1 MLLSLLD
8 FNASF
13 TSNVSSAKNCSN
25 SFRYLG
31 HQRSRRGAHRS
42 TQLHRRRGKSAISI
56 KMLSYCT
63 RIAAR
68 PPLSQPDS
76 RRSAVTITHGPN
88 DEFPLQGCTREHL
101 LEDAVWGL
109 PHAAVT
115 TNHEQQANL
124 EPCTPAL
131 TCYSHSPT
139 LMQSARTETSRFPMT
154 RTAPRFAPACQQ
166 AHQRSG
172 RPDQT

>member
-1 MLLSLLD
+1 
-8 FNASF
+8 
-13 TSNVSSAKNCSN
+13 
-25 SFRYLG
+25 LG
-31 HQRSRRGAHRS
+31 HGGDWVFFRCNNFRGVHSRLRRPNHPQRRKVAHATR
-42 TQLHRRRGKSAISI
+42 LIWGHENKSAISI
-56 KMLSYCT
+56 KMLSYCN

-68 PPLSQPDS
+68 PRSTPLTQPDS

-139 LMQSARTETSRFPMT
+139 LMQSARPETSRFPMT
-154 RTAPRFAPACQQ
+154 RTAPRFAPASTS
-166 AHQRSG
+166 AQRTLEI
-172 RPDQT
+172 DEKA

>member
-1 MLLSLLD
+1 
-8 FNASF
+8 
-13 TSNVSSAKNCSN
+13 
-25 SFRYLG
+25 
-31 HQRSRRGAHRS
+31 
-42 TQLHRRRGKSAISI
+42 
-56 KMLSYCT
+56 MLSYCT

-139 LMQSARTETSRFPMT
+139 LMQSARPETSRFPMT
-154 RTAPRFAPACQQ
+154 RTAPRFAPASTS
-166 AHQRSG
+166 AQRTPELRTDLTSFSRRRRARAKSDAG
-172 RPDQT
+172 LQTLIFDEF

>member
-1 MLLSLLD
+1 MI
-8 FNASF
+8 F
-13 TSNVSSAKNCSN
+13 
-25 SFRYLG
+25 
-31 HQRSRRGAHRS
+31 RSRLAD
-42 TQLHRRRGKSAISI
+42 LLFKSAISI

-139 LMQSARTETSRFPMT
+139 LMQSARPETSRFPMT
-154 RTAPRFAPACQQ
+154 RTAPRFASASTS
-166 AHQRSG
+166 AQRTPELRT
-172 RPDQT
+172 RPDIFFLSTSSRKKRCRIAEFDF